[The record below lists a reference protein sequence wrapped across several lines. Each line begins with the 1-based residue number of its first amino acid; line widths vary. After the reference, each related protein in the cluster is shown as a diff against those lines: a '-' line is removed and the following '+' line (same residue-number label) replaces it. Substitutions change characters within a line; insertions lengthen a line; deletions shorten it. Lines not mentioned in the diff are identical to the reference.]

1 MEETS
6 EEAVKKDHENSWV
19 RKLLD
24 SPLILL
30 LLSLLV
36 VFSSYTVWGV
46 IELFK
51 TPPSNLP

>member
-6 EEAVKKDHENSWV
+6 ESLKQEHETSLV

-24 SPLILL
+24 SPIILLIL
-30 LLSLLV
+30 SLVV

-46 IELFK
+46 IELLN